1 MIASILREIMRY
13 SPEHKAEVHQ
23 RILQDASR
31 RVRAEG
37 LTGAGVA
44 AVMRDNG
51 LTHGGFYKHFE
62 SKDELLLESLREA
75 FREFADKLVAVAEQ
89 SGSESPWKAIVKAY
103 LSVDY
108 CRHIEQG
115 CPISAL
121 APEMARVDSKM
132 RGQIVTELVKYKDRF
147 TPFMPGRRK
156 QDKERNFFVIFS
168 TMIGTIEI
176 ARILPDPAVQE
187 RILSGTREFLLSSF
201 ADSTKIS

>member
-1 MIASILREIMRY
+1 MRY
-13 SPEHKAEVHQ
+13 SRQHKAEVHQ
-23 RILQDASR
+23 KIVQDASR
-31 RVRAEG
+31 RIRTEG

-44 AVMRDNG
+44 SIMRDNG

-75 FREFADKLVAVAEQ
+75 FHEFADRLVAAAER
-89 SGSESPWKAIVKAY
+89 SRAEAPWKAIVRTY
-103 LSVDY
+103 LSVDS
-108 CRHIEQG
+108 CRRIEEG
-115 CPISAL
+115 CPIAAL

-132 RGQIVTELVKYKDRF
+132 RGQIMAELVQYKDRL

-156 QDKERNFFVIFS
+156 QDKEKNFFVIFS

-187 RILSGTREFLLSSF
+187 RILASTREFLLSSF
-201 ADSTKIS
+201 ADCSRIS